1 MASPSQAHRDRL
13 FFRLQRVAHR
23 LRKRADQAM
32 VEAGGITVA
41 QAAALGIIAGADNVT
56 QRHVARTL
64 GINELAMTTMVLR
77 LEALGL
83 VTRERS
89 REDSR
94 AMELKLTDVGALAL
108 DRARNAFDA
117 INAAIDAQ
125 FDDAES
131 AALAARLDRLW
142 DAL

>member
-56 QRHVARTL
+56 QRHVARAL
-64 GINELAMTTMVLR
+64 GINESAMTTMVLR

-131 AALAARLDRLW
+131 AALVARLDRLW

>member
-1 MASPSQAHRDRL
+1 MDALSPAQRDRL

-32 VEAGGITVA
+32 VEGGGITVA
-41 QAAALGIIAGADNVT
+41 QAAALGIIARSDGAT
-56 QRHVARTL
+56 QRHVARAL
-64 GINELAMTTMVLR
+64 DINESAVTTMVLR

-83 VTRERS
+83 VTRQRS
-89 REDSR
+89 TADSR
-94 AMELKLTDVGALAL
+94 AMVLRLTPDGTIALGK
-108 DRARNAFDA
+108 ARNAFDA

-125 FDDAES
+125 FNDRAS

>member
-1 MASPSQAHRDRL
+1 MDALSPAQRDRL

-32 VEAGGITVA
+32 FEGGGITVA
-41 QAAALGIIAGADNVT
+41 QAAALGIIARSDGAT
-56 QRHVARTL
+56 QRHVARAL
-64 GINELAMTTMVLR
+64 DINESAVTTMVLR

-83 VTRERS
+83 VTRQRS
-89 REDSR
+89 TADSR
-94 AMELKLTDVGALAL
+94 AMVLRLTPDGTIAL
-108 DRARNAFDA
+108 DKARNAFDA

-125 FDDAES
+125 FNDRTS